1 MALLSKEEL
10 GDLRQDLLKEKEKCK
25 NWKGQEFIHCEAARA
40 ILTPS
45 RVLAWSRQHPFCRKH
60 QSACP
65 EMSRLISQITK
76 DKVLLFVVLVLSRLE
91 YLFEELEAS
100 ITEDGK
106 LFDTEA
112 FDNEAFDKICKST
125 GLSERDKQAFF
136 KGRLEVGCVFS
147 DGDIQYL
154 PRDTRLPFFDR
165 KNVGKRGSSGEIF
178 QVKIPGRHL
187 PSRSDGDVGF
197 TVLDSL

>member
-40 ILTPS
+40 VLTQS

-100 ITEDGK
+100 ITEDGI
-106 LFDTEA
+106 LFDT
-112 FDNEAFDKICKST
+112 EAFDKICKST
-125 GLSERDKQAFF
+125 GLSERDRQAFF
-136 KGRLEVGCVFS
+136 DGRLEVGCVFS
-147 DGDIQYL
+147 NGDIQYL
-154 PRDTRLPFFDR
+154 PRDTLLPFFYR
-165 KNVGKRGSSGEIF
+165 RNVGKRGSSGEIF
-178 QVKIPGRHL
+178 QVDIPGQHL
-187 PSRSDGDVGF
+187 SSRSNGTVRF
-197 TVLDSL
+197 TVPDSL